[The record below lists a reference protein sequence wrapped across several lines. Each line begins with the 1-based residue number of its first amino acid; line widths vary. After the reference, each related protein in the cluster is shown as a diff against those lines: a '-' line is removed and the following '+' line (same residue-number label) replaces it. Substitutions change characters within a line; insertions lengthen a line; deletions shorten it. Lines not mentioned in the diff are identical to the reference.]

1 MSYQVDRPSHLFHD
15 SCTSPALMKDTF
27 SVTLP
32 VPTSTASDT
41 ILGPY
46 YDHRSLFDISS
57 THQHD
62 MNTPAAATTTTNG
75 WMLSPVPEHHAA
87 AASLVNVSS
96 NNSSIGVNNHGP
108 SPPPAAIA
116 AHRAPLPT
124 PPLSSV
130 ESHQHHHP
138 SSHIHFPSWSS
149 AMNNNNNNTAL
160 IPPPSMTYWLYPAQH
175 NLHASPV
182 KDHTISSSNTT
193 RRHKASSPSSPNAK
207 STNKTANS
215 SSTPPRRYKCSVC
228 VKRFSRPSSLAT
240 HMHSH
245 TGEVYTNLYYKRDW
259 IADEQSI
266 LFYIETIQ
274 VSSRRL
280 WTPVLCSQ
288 QFTASCEN
296 PQWQTLFTDHRHL
309 LECEQ

>member
-32 VPTSTASDT
+32 VPTSAGDT

-46 YDHRSLFDISS
+46 YDHRSLFDTSS
-57 THQHD
+57 PHQHD

-87 AASLVNVSS
+87 AASLVNVS
-96 NNSSIGVNNHGP
+96 NNIGVNNHGP

-138 SSHIHFPSWSS
+138 SSHFHFPSWSS

-175 NLHASPV
+175 NPV
-182 KDHTISSSNTT
+182 KDHTIFSSNTT
-193 RRHKASSPSSPNAK
+193 RRHKASSPSSPNTK

-245 TGEVYTNLYYKRDW
+245 TGEVFTNIFITKG
-259 IADEQSI
+259 IG
-266 LFYIETIQ
+266 
-274 VSSRRL
+274 
-280 WTPVLCSQ
+280 
-288 QFTASCEN
+288 
-296 PQWQTLFTDHRHL
+296 
-309 LECEQ
+309 